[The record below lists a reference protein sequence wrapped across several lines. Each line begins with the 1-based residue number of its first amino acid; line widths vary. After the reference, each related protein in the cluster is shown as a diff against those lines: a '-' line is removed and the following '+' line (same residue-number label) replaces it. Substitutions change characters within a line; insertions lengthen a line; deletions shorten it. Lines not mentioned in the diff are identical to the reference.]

1 MNIFNINNNNFM
13 TNNTKS
19 KPKLLVNG
27 KEIELDGD
35 SVKIEISGDLSFFG
49 VECKGSVTIANTD
62 NFAVQINGNVGQDV
76 STENGNVQCETVG
89 GNVSTE
95 NGNVKCQDVKGFC
108 KTQNGKITCGN
119 VGGNV
124 STDMGSVECGDVAGS
139 VKTSMGNIRRK

>member
-62 NFAVQINGNVGQDV
+62 NFAVQIYGNVGESVSTKNGSIKCETVGGNISTQHGKVECGDV
-76 STENGNVQCETVG
+76 AGFCKTENGEITCGDVG

-95 NGNVKCQDVKGFC
+95 NGDV
-108 KTQNGKITCGN
+108 N
-119 VGGNV
+119 
-124 STDMGSVECGDVAGS
+124 CGDVTGS
-139 VKTSMGNIRRK
+139 VKTSRGDIRRK